1 MYYNNKLLVANRGLT
16 EKAIVVNLLLDEKA
30 AQHEIVLFA
39 HNLGSIPP
47 NTALIVVTAGEQRF
61 ELYSS
66 ASLTENAVL
75 VFEYK
80 GK

>member
-1 MYYNNKLLVANRGLT
+1 MK
-16 EKAIVVNLLLDEKA
+16 KA

-47 NTALIVVTAGEQRF
+47 NTALIVVNAGDQRF